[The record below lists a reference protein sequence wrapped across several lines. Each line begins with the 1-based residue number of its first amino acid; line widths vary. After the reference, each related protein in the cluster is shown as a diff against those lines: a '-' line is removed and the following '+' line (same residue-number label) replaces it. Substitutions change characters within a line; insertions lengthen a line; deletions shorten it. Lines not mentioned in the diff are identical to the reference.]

1 MIRVRGDAL
10 VSLAAC
16 VAALIALGC
25 GRPAVSSSAPAEV
38 ALPAAA
44 TVGKMSVEEAISK
57 RRSVRRFAD
66 KDLTIGQV
74 GQLAWAAQG
83 ITEPGRGLRAAPSAG
98 ATYPL
103 EMYVVK
109 KEGVFHY
116 LPQGH
121 KLEQLSDRD
130 HRADLAQAAMGQGSV
145 RGAPVSFV
153 FAAVYQRTRA
163 RYGDRAERYVHM
175 EAGHAAENIHLQAV
189 ALGLGSVPVG
199 AFDDGE
205 VAKALSLP
213 ADQAP
218 IYIIPVGYPGGA

>member
-1 MIRVRGDAL
+1 MIRNRVGAL
-10 VSLAAC
+10 VPLAAS

-57 RRSVRRFAD
+57 RRSVRSFAD
-66 KDLTIGQV
+66 KELSIEQV

-109 KEGVFHY
+109 KDGVFRY

-121 KLEQLSDRD
+121 KLEQRSDQDR
-130 HRADLAQAAMGQGSV
+130 RSDLAQAALGQGSV
-145 RGAPVSFV
+145 RNAPVSFV

-175 EAGHAAENIHLQAV
+175 EAGHTAENIHLQAV

-199 AFDDGE
+199 AFDDQA
-205 VAKALSLP
+205 VAKVLGLP
-213 ADQAP
+213 AEQAA
-218 IYIIPVGYPGGA
+218 IYIVPVGYPAG

>member
-1 MIRVRGDAL
+1 MIRTHRRAL
-10 VSLAAC
+10 IPLSAF

-25 GRPAVSSSAPAEV
+25 GRQAASSGAPAQV
-38 ALPAAA
+38 ALPGAAA
-44 TVGKMSVEEAISK
+44 VGKMSVEEAIGK

-66 KDLTIGQV
+66 KALTIEQIS
-74 GQLAWAAQG
+74 QLAWAAQG

-109 KEGVFHY
+109 KDGVFRY

-121 KLEQLSDRD
+121 ALEQLSNQDR
-130 HRADLAQAAMGQGSV
+130 RGDLAQAALGQGSV
-145 RGAPVSFV
+145 RNAPVSFV
-153 FAAVYQRTRA
+153 FAAVYQRTRS

-205 VAKALSLP
+205 VGKVLGLP
-213 ADQAP
+213 DDQAA
-218 IYIIPVGYPGGA
+218 IYIIPVGHPAS